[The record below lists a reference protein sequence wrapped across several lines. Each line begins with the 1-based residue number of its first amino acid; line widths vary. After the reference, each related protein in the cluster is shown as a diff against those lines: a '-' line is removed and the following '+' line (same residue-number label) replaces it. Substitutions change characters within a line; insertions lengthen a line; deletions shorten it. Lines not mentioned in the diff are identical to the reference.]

1 MSHRENAKGARNPRI
16 HLLVLKI
23 LRRDT
28 FRVRRNAAPLK
39 RLRPRPL
46 RQSCGAFRVRRNA
59 APLKLGIRRGLLPS
73 LSAQWLGRPPCSHFH
88 LAGPCSPSPCSSSSF
103 QAAGSTVRRSWHRQ
117 SFVAGPFRGS
127 TTRNVDPAPSL
138 LSSSM
143 RPPNRQTRRP
153 VMARPSPMPGSV
165 SRQVEAR

>member
-73 LSAQWLGRPPCSHFH
+73 LSAQWLGRPPCTTSTWLAHALPRHAPH
-88 LAGPCSPSPCSSSSF
+88 LVFKQLALRLDVLGTVNHSSLGRFAEVPPGTSIPHPACYPVQCDHPTDRRGGP
-103 QAAGSTVRRSWHRQ
+103 
-117 SFVAGPFRGS
+117 
-127 TTRNVDPAPSL
+127 
-138 LSSSM
+138 
-143 RPPNRQTRRP
+143 
-153 VMARPSPMPGSV
+153 
-165 SRQVEAR
+165 